1 MKRIHLFLISI
12 MLLMSQFI
20 GAQNISITGTVTDLK
35 GEPIIGANIKVKDAK
50 KGVIT
55 NTEGKFAINT
65 PNTTGELLITFI
77 GYVSQT
83 VKFNATTKTLKIVL
97 KEDVSNLDE
106 VVVVGY
112 GTQKKS
118 SLTSSV
124 EVIKHDDLMKIPT
137 TRLDEALVGQVAG
150 LQVMSSTG
158 DPSTMKE
165 TDMRIR
171 VTGGLTN
178 NPLLVIDG
186 VPRYSVY
193 GMSGETRLSDLNPD
207 DIESISILKDAAAAA
222 VYGVRAANGVILV
235 KTKRGSS
242 STKMRVSYHGQ
253 VDLTKATQMPEFL
266 NSYEFAKL
274 YNKAAAADQQHD
286 PFTDDQLEMIRTHSN
301 PNEYADNDMLS
312 YLKKYGYSTSHS
324 VSLSGGSQAIR
335 YYMSLG
341 YSNIQ
346 GLYSGV
352 GRDRYN
358 YSMKVDVD
366 IFKGMTLSVD
376 MSGNRSNNK
385 QTSDATLDA
394 AYSFSPLQPLE
405 FEDGK
410 LASINHDNPLINV
423 KGLGGYTETH
433 ARLNST
439 TVNLRYQAPWLKGLS
454 MYVRATFDSSTSE
467 RTTFHRPVNLYLYD
481 PVTKEVKLDEQTVY
495 PNSSITIREEKS
507 VTDNKLLEAGIDY
520 SRTFAEKHDV
530 SAMLVANYQTKDD
543 RSLVAE
549 NDNLP
554 AVYPE
559 ILAGG
564 YSNFASGSKSKVQ
577 RASLIGRLKYG
588 YANKYFIEGNFRV
601 DGSVKFH
608 PDHRWAFF
616 PTISASWVLSNEKFF
631 QDWNQQVLSNVKFRA
646 STGLLGSEEG
656 VNDYDYLNKYF
667 ASEAKGYTIGGIYR
681 YGLNRSG
688 NYPNPQLEWGKSRD
702 YNVGVDLGFWGDRF
716 GVTFEYYERYRTNMT
731 KELPGYLFPYSTGKY
746 ALGTPYIN
754 MGKVKAW
761 GWDLTI
767 SHSNHIRD
775 FQYNCHL
782 TLGWGRDKYLDYGDE
797 TNQLPQ
803 FRKVGHSTSD
813 SMMYE
818 SLGLFQTQG
827 EIDAWKLNQDGRS
840 NKTLAPGDIKYKD
853 QNDDGVLDYKDMVYM
868 TNNSFP
874 DLTGSLSLGCS
885 YKGVYFSMLFNG
897 VKGYSKEITEKYSL
911 YNGQLPRF
919 QQYHLTDSWSESNP
933 DAMYPRIKFSSYSD
947 NNRETSNFWIRKC
960 NFIRLRSV
968 NIGYS
973 FPAALISKFHLS
985 TASIAFQAGNLFTWS
1000 SLKHMDPETPRGY
1013 PVQRT
1018 YGMSINLG
1026 F

>member
-1 MKRIHLFLISI
+1 MKHHLFLLIS
-12 MLLMSQFI
+12 MLVLLSPAMW
-20 GAQNISITGTVTDLK
+20 GQNHNITGTVVDTK
-35 GEPIIGANIKVKDAK
+35 GEPVIGASVKMKDAK
-50 KGVIT
+50 VGVIT
-55 NTEGKFAINT
+55 NVDGKFSMNVSKAS
-65 PNTTGELLITFI
+65 GELLVSYI
-77 GYVSQT
+77 GYLSQT
-83 VKFNATTKTLKIVL
+83 VKYTANGRPIKVVL
-97 KEDVSNLDE
+97 TEDVTKLDE

-137 TRLDEALVGQVAG
+137 TRLDEALAGQVAG

-171 VTGGLTN
+171 VTGGITS

-193 GMSGETRLSDLNPD
+193 GMTGETRLSDLNPD
-207 DIESISILKDAAAAA
+207 DIESISVLKDAAAAA

-235 KTKRGSS
+235 KTKRGTANSKVS
-242 STKMRVSYHGQ
+242 ISYHGQ
-253 VDLTKATQMPEFL
+253 YNLTKATQLPEFL
-266 NSYEFAKL
+266 NGYEFAQL
-274 YNKAAAADQQHD
+274 YNRAAATSQQHT
-286 PFTDDQLEMIRTHSN
+286 PFTDAELEMIRDHTN
-301 PNEYADNDMLS
+301 PNVYADTNMLD
-312 YLKKYGYSTSHS
+312 YLKDYGYTTSHS
-324 VSLSGGSQAIR
+324 VSLSGGSQNVR
-335 YYMSLG
+335 YYLSLG
-341 YSNIQ
+341 YSNVQ

-352 GRDRYN
+352 GRSRYN
-358 YSMKVDVD
+358 YSMKVDMD
-366 IFKGMTLSVD
+366 LLKGLTLSVD
-376 MSGNRSNNK
+376 MDGIRSNNK
-385 QTSDATLDA
+385 QTSDATLES
-394 AYSFSPLQPLE
+394 AYNYSPLQPLE

-410 LASINHDNPLINV
+410 LASISHNNPLINV
-423 KGLGGYTETH
+423 RGLGGNTKTH
-433 ARLNST
+433 SRLNST
-439 TVNLRYQAPWLKGLS
+439 TVNLRYEAAWLKGLS
-454 MYVRATFDSSTSE
+454 MYVRETFDSSTSE
-467 RTTFHRPVNLYLYD
+467 RTTFHKPVELYIYD
-481 PVTKEVKLDEQTVY
+481 PLTKQEKIDEQTIY
-495 PNSSITIREEKS
+495 PQASITIREEKS

-520 SRTFAEKHDV
+520 THTFAEKHDV

-549 NDNLP
+549 NDKLP

-559 ILAGG
+559 ILAGS

-588 YANKYFIEGNFRV
+588 FDNRYFIEGNFRV

-631 QDWNQQVLSNVKFRA
+631 QNWNQQVLSNVKFRA

-656 VNDYDYLNKYF
+656 VNDYDYLNKYI
-667 ASEAKGYTIGGIYR
+667 ALENKGYEIGGVYR

-688 NYPNPQLEWGKSRD
+688 NYPNPNLEWGKSRD
-702 YNVGVDLGFWGDRF
+702 YNGGVDLGFWGDRI
-716 GVTFEYYERYRTNMT
+716 GVTFEYYTRYRTNMT
-731 KELPGYLFPYSTGKY
+731 KELPGYLFPPSTGKY

-767 SHSNHIRD
+767 SHSNRIRD
-775 FQYNCHL
+775 FQYNCNI
-782 TLGWGRDKYLDYGDE
+782 TMGWGRDKYLDYGDE
-797 TNQLPQ
+797 SNQLPQ

-813 SMMYE
+813 TMMYQ
-818 SLGLFQTQG
+818 SLGLFQSQS
-827 EIDAWKLNQDGRS
+827 EIDNWTLDQDGRK

-853 QNDDGVLDYKDMVYM
+853 QNDDGVLDYKDYVYLGNA
-868 TNNSFP
+868 TFP

-885 YKGVYFSMLFNG
+885 YKGVYVSVLFNG
-897 VKGYSKEITEKYSL
+897 VKGYMKEIDEKYSL
-911 YNGQLPRF
+911 YSGQLPRF
-919 QQYHLTDSWSESNP
+919 QKYHLTDTWSESNP
-933 DAMYPRIKFSSYSD
+933 NAMYPRIKFCSYSD
-947 NNRETSNFWIRKC
+947 NNRETSDFWVRKC
-960 NFIRLRSV
+960 NFLRLHSL
-968 NIGYS
+968 NFGYS
-973 FPAALISKFHLS
+973 FPLSLIQKYHLKS
-985 TASIAFQAGNLFTWS
+985 ASIAFQAGNLFTWS

-1018 YGMSINLG
+1018 YGVSVNLG